1 MDQSAVILTGGLT
14 DFFVKD
20 QAILELK
27 GKPVIARI
35 VDAVSPLVGE
45 VIIVARTNMQA
56 ESYAKLVEPGVKFV
70 VNEKEEKGL
79 LINALA
85 GFNAAQGKHSLLL
98 SSEFALISP
107 DIVTLFFDL
116 CHGKSAVVPRWPN
129 QQIEP
134 LQAVYHTKTAVEAA
148 SLAVDEELFDVEA
161 MVDHM
166 GGVRYISTLAVQE
179 FDPDL
184 KTFFKVNTPVELKM
198 AETLSKPRRT
208 KTSGK
213 R

>member
-1 MDQSAVILTGGLT
+1 VDQSAVILIGGLT
-14 DFFVKD
+14 DFVGQD
-20 QAILELK
+20 LAIQELK

-35 VDAVSPLVGE
+35 VDAMSPLVDE
-45 VIIVARTNMQA
+45 VIIVVKTNAQA
-56 ESYAKLVEPGVKFV
+56 ESYSKLVEPSAKFV

-79 LINALA
+79 LFDALT
-85 GFNAAQGKHSLLL
+85 GFKAVQGKHSLLL
-98 SSEFALISP
+98 SSEFALVSA

-129 QQIEP
+129 QNIEP
-134 LQAVYHTKTAVEAA
+134 LQAVYHTKTALEAA
-148 SLAVDEELFDVEA
+148 KLTVEEGLFDIEA
-161 MVDHM
+161 MVDYM

-179 FDPDL
+179 FDPEL

-198 AETLSKPRRT
+198 AEALSKPRRI
-208 KTSGK
+208 KGPKK